1 MPRVSTFTTS
11 LAASMT
17 ILYRG
22 VSEGGAGRAIANP
35 VFGMLKGTARQ
46 QQLRAALLLAHPDLG
61 SQLRPCYG

>member
-17 ILYRG
+17 ILCRG
-22 VSEGGAGRAIANP
+22 VIEEGAGQAIANP

-46 QQLRAALLLAHPDLG
+46 RRRAALLLAHPDLG